1 MRILDRYVLRNFIEP
16 FLLCVAAFIG
26 LLLIAD
32 LFDNAEEFIAA
43 KASFKV
49 VAGYYVS
56 QMPYFILLSM
66 PLGLLLG
73 MLYCL
78 SRMSRSNEIIS
89 MLTAGRSVL
98 RILAPLFACGLA
110 ATAVCMWLNY
120 EMAPHANA
128 LRKANLERIRK
139 GAKKADQ
146 IGVVYAHLVKDRRTD
161 RIWYARRIRPSQNG
175 LDDVHI
181 SQLGADG
188 KPRTNWYA
196 ASAIYNPRNRTWVLN
211 YGRMVS
217 FDQNGDVSEIRDW
230 SSKTAERQFE
240 SISGWSETPQRLASS
255 TMQPKQMSVPD
266 INDYLSLN
274 SDFPAAQLAPFRTQ
288 WHDRFAVP
296 LSCLAV
302 VFIAAPLGIVYS
314 RRAVLA
320 SVAGSIFIFFIFL
333 MTMYLFLALGDGG
346 HVPPWVG
353 AWVAN
358 ILLFLIGSYLLYLRS
373 TNREFPKLSFSK

>member
-16 FLLCVAAFIG
+16 FLLCVTAFIG

-43 KASFKV
+43 KASTKV

-56 QMPYFILLSM
+56 QMPYFILLST
-66 PLGLLLG
+66 PIGLLLG
-73 MLYCL
+73 MLYSL

-89 MLTAGRSVL
+89 MLTAGRSVI
-98 RILAPLFACGLA
+98 RVLAPLFVCGII
-110 ATAVCMWLNY
+110 ATAVCVWLNY

-128 LRKANLERIRK
+128 MRKENLERIRK
-139 GAKKADQ
+139 GAKKAELF
-146 IGVVYAHLVKDRRTD
+146 GVTYAHLVKDRRTD
-161 RIWYARRIRPSQNG
+161 RIWYARRIRPTQNG

-196 ASAIYNPRNRTWVLN
+196 ASAIYNPRNRSWVLN

-230 SSKTAERQFE
+230 SSPSAEKQFE
-240 SISGWSETPQRLASS
+240 SITGWSETPQRLASS

-266 INDYLSLN
+266 IEDYLSLN
-274 SDFPAAQLAPFRTQ
+274 SDFPASQLAAFRTQ

-302 VFIAAPLGIVYS
+302 VFIAAPLGIVFS

-320 SVAGSIFIFFIFL
+320 SVAGSIFIFFVFL
-333 MTMYLFLALGDGG
+333 MTMHLFLALGEGG

-353 AWVAN
+353 AWTPDIV
-358 ILLFLIGSYLLYLRS
+358 LFLIGAYLLYLRS
-373 TNREFPKLSFSK
+373 TNREFPKLSLSK